1 MLSNQYISQEHVLL
15 DQKLRFNPIGFLE
28 ADRHLGLLVEHE
40 SELPV
45 LQQYASV
52 LQALLP
58 ALLGDLVH
66 QEAVV
71 SHVYKGHAFYRFVV

>member
-1 MLSNQYISQEHVLL
+1 MLSNEYISQEHVLL
-15 DQKLRFNPIGFLE
+15 DQELRFNPIGFLE
-28 ADRHLGLLVEHE
+28 ANWHLGLLVQHE
-40 SELPV
+40 RELPV
-45 LQQYASV
+45 LQQNASV

-71 SHVYKGHAFYRFVV
+71 SHVYEGDAFYRLVI